1 MTVQN
6 ADRRSAVIRIAL
18 AASLIALAALL
29 WCAKHPASASAKSEI
44 NTFRVTPS
52 TTEAGAHPD
61 VYTSVRVG
69 NRLTGEKL
77 PCDCADPKDI
87 TIHTPGGVIAN
98 QSVVPTCSD
107 AELILLECATD
118 TQVGDVALVTGIFP
132 PILMPIHRTVEQ
144 GGQAALFGF
153 VVPIL
158 GNPTYIS
165 ITARTGSDYGLDFT
179 TQGISHVLPVEGFD
193 TIFWGVPASPSH
205 DLLRFARGETYI
217 FCFSEPEVDLVN
229 NTLGNACPAQVQG
242 QENGVE
248 FSRPKVPVSTSIP
261 VRPYTQNPTTCAGPL
276 TASVDDLSYDR
287 ETTHAEAEWPE
298 TTGCDQLSFF
308 PSLAA
313 NPTTTQTDTASGLE
327 VDLKVPQFSDPLTPS
342 PSEIRANTIEMPEGF
357 TFNSNGADGKVAC
370 TDAEARFGTPEAAQC
385 PEFSKIG
392 TVELESGAL
401 PGPID
406 GYVYLGEPKPNDPY
420 RVILTADGFATH
432 VKLAG
437 STHADPSTGRLTIS
451 LENLPQTPFSRFRL
465 HLFGSERGIFAT
477 PEKCGGSFPVES
489 TFVPWASEI
498 SNQTSTQFFELNS
511 GPNGEQCPGSTR
523 PFSPALDGGSAD
535 NTAGAHS
542 SLGVELA
549 RQDGEQN
556 LAGLEVSVPRGLTAT
571 LKGVPYCPEAAIA
584 TLNSAGYLG
593 ATEMS
598 TPACPA
604 ASQVGSV
611 AATAGAGTK
620 PLNLSGKAYLAG
632 SYKGAPLSLVSV
644 VPAVTGPY
652 DLGNVVVRSALEVN
666 PATAQV
672 TVKSDPLPQIM
683 GGIPL
688 RTRSLRV
695 VLDRPGFALNPTNC
709 QPSQIGATAYGN
721 EGGHASPA
729 THYQVAN
736 CTALGFAPKLE
747 LRLSGSTKRRG
758 HPTLSAVLNARAG
771 DANIKRTVV
780 SMPKNLILD
789 NSHIKT
795 VCTRVQ
801 FAAESCPSGSE
812 VGQATVTTPLLDA
825 PLSGPV
831 YLRSSSH
838 SLPDLVVALKGQFDI
853 ELVGQV
859 GSTKAGG
866 LRTVFD
872 AIPDAPVSRFELNLY
887 GKARGLLQN
896 TESLCKGIP
905 RAVVQITG
913 QNGRELSSNTKL
925 RSRCGSA
932 KQKRKRAARHSR
944 RGR

>member
-1 MTVQN
+1 MIAHSVG
-6 ADRRSAVIRIAL
+6 ARPAAVRMAL
-18 AASLIALAALL
+18 AASLIMLGALL
-29 WCAKHPASASAKSEI
+29 WGMENPTSASAKSEI

-52 TTEAGAHPD
+52 TTEAGAHPNI
-61 VYTSVRVG
+61 YTSVRVG
-69 NRLTGEKL
+69 NRLTGEKT
-77 PCDCADPKDI
+77 PCDCADPKNI

-107 AELILLECATD
+107 AELILFECATD

-132 PILMPIHRTVEQ
+132 PILMPIHRVNEQ

-158 GNPTYIS
+158 TNPTYIAV
-165 ITARTGSDYGLDFT
+165 TARTGSDYGLDFT

-193 TIFWGVPASPSH
+193 TIFWGVPAAPHH
-205 DLLRFARGETYI
+205 DLLRFGRGESYI
-217 FCFSEPEVDLVN
+217 FCFAEPEADLTGD
-229 NTLGNACPAQVQG
+229 TLSHGCEAQVQG
-242 QENGVE
+242 EEEGVF
-248 FSRPKVPVSTSIP
+248 FSRPKVPVPTSIP
-261 VRPYTQNPTTCAGPL
+261 ALPYTQNPTTCTGPL

-342 PSEIRANTIEMPEGF
+342 PSEIRGNTILMPEGF
-357 TFNSNGADGKVAC
+357 SFNSNGADGKVAC
-370 TDAEARFGTPEAAQC
+370 TDAEARFGSAEAAQC

-392 TVELESGAL
+392 TVQLESAAL

-406 GYVYLGEPKPNDPY
+406 GYAYLGEPKPDDPY

-523 PFSPALDGGSAD
+523 PFSPALEGGSAD

-556 LAGLEVSVPRGLTAT
+556 LAGLEVSVPPGLTAT
-571 LKGVPYCPEAAIA
+571 LRGVPYCPEAAIA

-598 TPACPA
+598 TPACPPS
-604 ASQVGSV
+604 SQVGSV

-632 SYKGAPLSLVSV
+632 PYRGAPLSLVSV

-652 DLGNVVVRSALEVN
+652 DLGNVVVRSALDVD

-672 TVKSDPLPQIM
+672 TVKSDPLPQIL

-721 EGGHASPA
+721 EGGSASPA
-729 THYQVAN
+729 THYQVAD
-736 CTALGFAPKLE
+736 CSDLGFDPTLE
-747 LRLSGSTKRRG
+747 LTLSGSTKRRG
-758 HPTLSAVLNARAG
+758 HPSLRAVLNARPG
-771 DANIKRTVV
+771 DANVQRTVV

-801 FAAESCPSGSE
+801 FAAENCPADS
-812 VGQATVTTPLLDA
+812 VLGQATVTTPLLDA
-825 PLSGPV
+825 PLSGPA

-838 SLPDLVVALKGQFDI
+838 ALPDLVVSLKGQFDI
-853 ELVGQV
+853 ELVGQI
-859 GSTKAGG
+859 GHTKAGG
-866 LRTVFD
+866 LRTDFNGL
-872 AIPDAPVSRFELNLY
+872 PDAPISRFELNLY
-887 GKARGLLQN
+887 GKSKGLLQN
-896 TESLCKGIP
+896 TESLCKGS
-905 RAVVQITG
+905 RFAAVQMTG
-913 QNGRELSSNTKL
+913 QNGRELGVNTKL
-925 RSRCGSA
+925 RSKCGSA
-932 KQKRKRAARHSR
+932 KQKRKR
-944 RGR
+944 G